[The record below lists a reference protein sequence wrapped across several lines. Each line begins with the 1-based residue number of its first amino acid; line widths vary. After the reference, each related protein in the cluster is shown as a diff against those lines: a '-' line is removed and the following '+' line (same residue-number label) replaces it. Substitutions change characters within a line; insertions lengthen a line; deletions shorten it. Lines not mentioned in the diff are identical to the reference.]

1 LGLPLLAA
9 LATAEEPRVDRKLK
23 VVVAGGHP
31 DDPETGCGGTMA
43 LYSKAG
49 HDVVA
54 LYLTRGEAGIL
65 GKTHQEAANI
75 RTAEA
80 GRACEILGARPILFG
95 SKVATSQYSENRRV
109 RKVSELEHACNCIR
123 RRWAQPSRRIALQIR
138 N

>member
-1 LGLPLLAA
+1 MQRITRRKLLGTSGVAAGSVTLGLPLLAA

-54 LYLTRGEAGIL
+54 LYLI
-65 GKTHQEAANI
+65 Q
-75 RTAEA
+75 
-80 GRACEILGARPILFG
+80 
-95 SKVATSQYSENRRV
+95 
-109 RKVSELEHACNCIR
+109 
-123 RRWAQPSRRIALQIR
+123 
-138 N
+138 